1 MYNMTSDLLVEPK
14 GQSYMP
20 VGIHENV
27 ELTDVVVED
36 SKNGNPFICFYFTNE
51 KGERVTKTEWPVIA
65 KTSLEEMSDAEKQAH
80 MSKVNNQMSRIC
92 LIAGQFVDKSELIFN
107 ANSFKDFILRIKTI
121 IGTRYA
127 GVKLRLKVVYDY
139 NDWATLPSYVKIP
152 WIERMDKVTKEKS
165 RITIVVGTDKMEK
178 SSPDARPEN
187 MNPLFEADQMP
198 ETPTAPSERNG
209 DLPF

>member
-1 MYNMTSDLLVEPK
+1 MGMYNMTSDLLVEPK

-27 ELTDVVVED
+27 ELTDIVVED

-65 KTSLEEMSDAEKQAH
+65 KTSLEEMSDVEKQAH
-80 MSKVNNQMSRIC
+80 MSKVNNQMSRMC

-121 IGTRYA
+121 IGTRYT
-127 GVKLRLKVVYDY
+127 GVKLR
-139 NDWATLPSYVKIP
+139 
-152 WIERMDKVTKEKS
+152 
-165 RITIVVGTDKMEK
+165 
-178 SSPDARPEN
+178 
-187 MNPLFEADQMP
+187 
-198 ETPTAPSERNG
+198 
-209 DLPF
+209 